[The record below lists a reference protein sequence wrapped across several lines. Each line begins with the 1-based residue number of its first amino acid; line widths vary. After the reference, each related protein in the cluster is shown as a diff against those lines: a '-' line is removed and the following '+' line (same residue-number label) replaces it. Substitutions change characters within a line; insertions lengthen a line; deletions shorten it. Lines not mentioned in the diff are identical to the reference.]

1 MPNFTGLKVNRGET
15 SSATEQNLYWVWDET
30 FADDGS
36 TTFGNAGG
44 AWTAFKSG
52 GGQYELSAPTL
63 VDIRANVVHALTT
76 SAMYA
81 DLAERYEA
89 DCDTEVGDV
98 VILGGKAEITRC
110 KDELSDAVFGVI
122 SESPAFLMN
131 AQAGNNDSH
140 PMVALKGRV
149 FVKVKGAGKAG
160 DRLVS
165 AGNAEARVATADECN
180 HFNVIGRIIKHK
192 YNEET
197 ALTECVI
204 GVK

>member
-1 MPNFTGLKVNRGET
+1 MPNYTGLKVNRGET

-30 FADDGS
+30 YADDGS
-36 TTFGNAGG
+36 TTYGNAGG
-44 AWTAFKSG
+44 AWTAFKG
-52 GGQYELSAPTL
+52 ADGDTELEAPTL
-63 VDIRANVVHALTT
+63 VDIRANVVHATTT

-98 VILGGKAEITRC
+98 VILGGEAEITKC
-110 KDELSDAVFGVI
+110 NDELSDAVFGVI

-149 FVKVKGAGKAG
+149 MVKLQGTGKAG
-160 DRLVS
+160 DRVVS
-165 AGNAEARVATADECN
+165 AGNGEARVAVLEECN
-180 HFNVIGRIIKHK
+180 AFNTLGRLIKDK
-192 YNEET
+192 YNKET

>member
-1 MPNFTGLKVNRGET
+1 
-15 SSATEQNLYWVWDET
+15 
-30 FADDGS
+30 
-36 TTFGNAGG
+36 
-44 AWTAFKSG
+44 
-52 GGQYELSAPTL
+52 
-63 VDIRANVVHALTT
+63 
-76 SAMYA
+76 MYA

-98 VILGGKAEITRC
+98 MILGGKAEITRC

-149 FVKVKGAGKAG
+149 FVKIKGKGSAG
-160 DRLVS
+160 DRIVS
-165 AGNAEARVATADECN
+165 AGNGEARVASIEECTA
-180 HFNVIGRIIKHK
+180 FNTLGRLIKHK